1 VSEVLAKWTAG
12 GLCAVASI
20 ALTVYAA
27 LAERTGPTRCPEG
40 MAAVGA
46 RCCGA
51 GQRLEGGACTGK
63 PSSCA
68 ESQVVTPTGCVAKLE
83 RASVAA
89 GKVRLTGPD
98 WDGRTEKGSGF
109 VPVARFE
116 IDVNEVTNA
125 RWEHCR
131 AAKKCDAPRVA
142 GELGQPVRGI
152 TPSEAEAFCAYA
164 GGRLPTGAEW
174 ILAAS
179 GAEARRF
186 PWGATGLVCR
196 RAAFGLVTGPCGD
209 GGNSPELAGSR
220 PDGNTPDGVA
230 DLAGNV
236 SEWTRERDG
245 TVRAR
250 GGSFRV
256 RTAAELKGWS
266 AVGRS
271 GAGDDIGFR
280 CVFGTERNASE

>member
-1 VSEVLAKWTAG
+1 MLARWAAG
-12 GLCAVASI
+12 GLSAVAGI
-20 ALTVYAA
+20 VLTVYAA
-27 LAERTGPTRCPEG
+27 LAERTGPARCPAG
-40 MAAVGA
+40 LVAAGP

-51 GQRLEGGACTGK
+51 DQHLEGGRCSGRPAT
-63 PSSCA
+63 CA
-68 ESQVVTPTGCVAKLE
+68 ETQVVTATGCVAKLE
-83 RASVAA
+83 RVSVAS

-98 WDGRTEKGSGF
+98 WDGRTEKGSGLI
-109 VPVARFE
+109 PVARFE
-116 IDVNEVTNA
+116 IDANEVTIA

-131 AAKKCDAPRVA
+131 VAKRCGALRIPGDL
-142 GELGQPVRGI
+142 GEPVRGV
-152 TPSEAEAFCAYA
+152 TPDEADTFCSYA

-196 RAAFGLVTGPCGD
+196 RAAFGLVTGPCAEQGV
-209 GGNSPELAGSR
+209 SPELAGSR
-220 PDGNTPDGVA
+220 PDGSTPDGVA

-236 SEWTRERDG
+236 AEWTRERDG
-245 TVRAR
+245 SVRAR
-250 GGSFRV
+250 GGSFRT

-271 GAGDDIGFR
+271 GAADDIGFR
-280 CVFGTERNASE
+280 CAFAIAEQHRD

>member
-1 VSEVLAKWTAG
+1 MSDVLARWAAG
-12 GLCAVASI
+12 GLSAVAGVV
-20 ALTVYAA
+20 LTVYAA
-27 LAERTGPTRCPEG
+27 FAERTGPSRCPVG
-40 MAAVGA
+40 LAQMGA

-51 GQRLEGGACTGK
+51 GQALEGGQCSGRPRT
-63 PSSCA
+63 CA
-68 ESQVVTPTGCVAKLE
+68 ESQVATPTGCVVKLE
-83 RASVAA
+83 RVSVAS

-98 WDGRTEKGSGF
+98 WDGRTQAGSGL

-116 IDVNEVTNA
+116 IDANEVTNA

-131 AAKKCDAPRVA
+131 TAKRCVALRVT
-142 GELGQPVRGI
+142 GELGQPVRGV
-152 TPSEAEAFCAYA
+152 TPDEAEAFCDYA

-179 GAEARRF
+179 GAEMRRF

-196 RAAFGLVTGPCGD
+196 RAAFGLVSGPCAE
-209 GGNSPELAGSR
+209 SATMPELAGSR
-220 PDGNTPDGVA
+220 PDGATPEGVA

-236 SEWTRERDG
+236 AEWTRERDG
-245 TVRAR
+245 SVRAR
-250 GGSFRV
+250 GGSFRA

-271 GAGDDIGFR
+271 GASDDIGFR
-280 CVFGTERNASE
+280 CVFAIGER

>member
-1 VSEVLAKWTAG
+1 VSEVLAKWAAG
-12 GLCAVASI
+12 GLSALAGIV
-20 ALTVYAA
+20 LTVYAA
-27 LAERTGPTRCPEG
+27 LGERTGPARCPVG
-40 MAAVGA
+40 LVAMGA

-51 GQRLEGGACTGK
+51 GQRFEGGQCSARPRT
-63 PSSCA
+63 CA
-68 ESQVVTPTGCVAKLE
+68 ETQVVTQTGCVAKLE
-83 RASVAA
+83 RVSIAS

-98 WDGRTEKGSGF
+98 WDGRNEKGSGL
-109 VPVARFE
+109 VAVGRFE
-116 IDVNEVTNA
+116 IDANEVTNA

-131 AAKKCDAPRVA
+131 AAKKCGAQGIQ
-142 GELGQPVRGI
+142 GELGQPVRGV
-152 TPSEAEAFCAYA
+152 TPAEAEGFCSYA

-179 GAEARRF
+179 GSEMRRF

-196 RAAFGLVTGPCGD
+196 RAAFGLVTGPCAD
-209 GGNSPELAGSR
+209 KASAPDLAGSR
-220 PDGNTPDGVA
+220 PDGTTPDGIA

-236 SEWTRERDG
+236 AEWTRERDG
-245 TVRAR
+245 SFRAR

-271 GAGDDIGFR
+271 GASDDIGFR
-280 CVFGTERNASE
+280 CVFTPTER